1 MGEHLHRPV
10 DVARTV
16 ATVYEQEWAFVL
28 AATARVAAD
37 LDLAEE
43 CAQDAF
49 AQALARWP
57 EAGIPQRPGAWLTT
71 VARRRA
77 IEVRRREAT
86 LARKLPL
93 LVPELDGTDDLPPDP
108 PTIPDDRLRLIFICC
123 HPALAREAQLALTLR
138 LVCGLS
144 TPEVAH
150 AFLVKEATM
159 QARITRAKRKIAE
172 TRIPYRV
179 PEAEELPARVGAVL
193 DTIHLVYSAGH
204 TASSGAALIR
214 GDLAARGLTLA
225 RMVRSL
231 LPDDSEVAGLL
242 ALLCLTEARS
252 PARLGPRGELTLLA
266 DQDRRTWDRAA
277 IAEGLGLVRFA
288 LARPPAGRYAL
299 MAAIAAVHAEAPR
312 WEETDWR
319 QLAGLYDLLL
329 DRWPS
334 PVVALN
340 RAVAISFAE
349 GPARALAQIDQ
360 LAHDPLMA
368 SYPYLAATRAD
379 LLRRLGRGDEAI
391 AAYEQAL
398 HLTQNGAE
406 AAFLAERIREIRSH
420 ATTRDGVS

>member
-1 MGEHLHRPV
+1 M
-10 DVARTV
+10 V

-57 EAGIPQRPGAWLTT
+57 EGGIPQRPGAWLTT

-93 LVPELDGTDDLPPDP
+93 LVTDTLAPEEPQPDDQ
-108 PTIPDDRLRLIFICC
+108 TFPDDRLRLVFTCC
-123 HPALAREAQLALTLR
+123 HPALSREAQVALTLR

-144 TPEVAH
+144 TPEVAR

-179 PEAEELPARVGAVL
+179 PAAEDLPARVGSVL
-193 DTIHLVYSAGH
+193 DVIHLVYSEGH
-204 TASSGAALIR
+204 TASSGETLER
-214 GDLAARGLTLA
+214 GDLAARGLSLA
-225 RMVRSL
+225 RMLRML
-231 LPDDSEVAGLL
+231 LPDDGEVAGLL
-242 ALLCLTEARS
+242 ALLCLTDARR
-252 PARLGPRGELTLLA
+252 PARLSPQGELMLLA
-266 DQDRRTWDRAA
+266 DQDRQAWDQGA
-277 IAEGLGLVRFA
+277 IAEGLKLVRFA
-288 LARPPAGRYAL
+288 LTRPPAGRYAL

-319 QLAGLYDLLL
+319 QVVGLYDLLL

-340 RAVAISFAE
+340 RAVAVSFAE
-349 GPARALAQIDQ
+349 GPAQAMRELEQ
-360 LAHDPLMA
+360 LSDDPLIA
-368 SYPYLAATRAD
+368 GYPYLAATRAD
-379 LLRRLGRGDEAI
+379 LLRRLERIEEAI
-391 AAYEQAL
+391 AGYEHAL
-398 HLTQNGAE
+398 QLTRNRTE
-406 AAFLAERIREIRSH
+406 ATFLANRIHELRSRIS
-420 ATTRDGVS
+420 TGGETPTRMTP

>member
-1 MGEHLHRPV
+1 M
-10 DVARTV
+10 VAAV
-16 ATVYEQEWAFVL
+16 HEQEWAFVL
-28 AATARVAAD
+28 AATVRVAAD

-49 AQALARWP
+49 AQALVRWP

-93 LVPELDGTDDLPPDP
+93 LAPEMEITDDLLVDEPS
-108 PTIPDDRLRLIFICC
+108 IPDDRLRLIFICC

-150 AFLVKEATM
+150 AFLIKEATM
-159 QARITRAKRKIAE
+159 QARITRAKRKIA
-172 TRIPYRV
+172 TARIPYRV
-179 PEAEELPARVGAVL
+179 PEAEDLPARVDAVL

-214 GDLAARGLTLA
+214 SDLAARGITLA
-225 RMVRSL
+225 RMLRSL
-231 LPDDSEVAGLL
+231 LPDDGEVAGLL
-242 ALLCLTEARS
+242 ALLCLTEART
-252 PARLGPRGELTLLA
+252 PARLGPQGELMLLA
-266 DQDRRTWDRAA
+266 DQDRRTWDRRA
-277 IAEGLGLVRFA
+277 ISEGLDLVRFA
-288 LARPPAGRYAL
+288 LSRPPAGRYAL

-312 WEETDWR
+312 WEDTDWR
-319 QLAGLYDLLL
+319 QVVGLYDLLL

-340 RAVAISFAE
+340 RAVAVSFAD
-349 GPARALAQIDQ
+349 GPAQALAAVEQIGG
-360 LAHDPLMA
+360 DPLLV
-368 SYPYLAATRAD
+368 SYSYLAATRAD
-379 LLRRLGRGDEAI
+379 LLRRLERTEEAI
-391 AAYEQAL
+391 AAYDEAL
-398 HLTQNGAE
+398 RLTDNTTE
-406 AAFLAERIREIRSH
+406 AAFLANRRRELLSH
-420 ATTRDGVS
+420 APGQEGTS